1 MKAVSETVAAST
13 RLRPEWERI
22 ELLVCSLSHERLGRN
37 LPEPLLERLKVLG
50 AEVEQL
56 RCDPESPWQVLLA
69 SDPGVLG
76 HDLLALVIAPEV
88 EPRIGWLY
96 QQLQPGSPSVFLSVA
111 LARELL
117 ALDEPE
123 TGELFALLDEGSVL
137 RRTHLLRVEGQGPH
151 QLLLPGP
158 GAAARLMDW
167 PRQLAS
173 PLGAVRVW
181 SPARWKDLVLPAD
194 CLNQLREF
202 LHWIRERRRVV
213 AEWGGQDSGGP
224 VALFTGP
231 PGTGKTL
238 AASVVANDLDF
249 ALFRIDLGAVVS
261 KYIGE
266 TEKNLNRIFD
276 AAHGQPMVLLF
287 DEADSLFGQ
296 RGEIKDARDRWAN
309 MEVSHLLSR
318 IEAHQG
324 PVVLTTNMRRQLDSA
339 FTRRFQVV
347 VDFPRPDSRAR
358 SELWAKSLPPRAPLT
373 PEVDPQFLGSTV
385 TLTGGAIRNAAL
397 HAAFVA
403 AGTHRPIGLPEIA
416 LAVWRELAKDGREVK
431 PLDLGGLAQWLPE
444 ELICL

>member
-1 MKAVSETVAAST
+1 MEAVTMTVRASI

-22 ELLVCSLSHERLGRN
+22 ELLACSLSHERLGRN
-37 LPEPLLERLKVLG
+37 LPEALLDRLKMLRAG
-50 AEVEQL
+50 VEQL
-56 RCDPESPWQVLLA
+56 RYGPESPWRVLFS

-76 HDLLALVIAPEV
+76 HDLLALAIAPEV

-96 QQLQPGSPSVFLSVA
+96 QQLQPATYSVGLGVS

-117 ALDEPE
+117 ALDEQE
-123 TGELFALLDEGSVL
+123 TGELFGLLDEGSTL
-137 RRTHLLRVEGQGPH
+137 RRTCLLRVEGQGLQ
-151 QLLLPGP
+151 QLLVPGP
-158 GAAARLMDW
+158 GVTARLMEW

-173 PLGAVRVW
+173 PPGAIRVW
-181 SPARWKDLVLPAD
+181 SRARWPDLVLPAD
-194 CLNQLREF
+194 SVNHLREF
-202 LHWIRERRRVV
+202 HYWIRERRRVV
-213 AEWGGQDSGGP
+213 AEWGGQVGGGP

-238 AASVVANDLDF
+238 AASVLANELNF
-249 ALFRIDLGAVVS
+249 ALFRVDLGAVVS

-276 AAHGQPMVLLF
+276 AAHSQPMMLLF
-287 DEADSLFGQ
+287 DEADSLFGR

-309 MEVSHLLSR
+309 LEVSHLLSR

-347 VDFPRPDSRAR
+347 VDFPRPDPKARA
-358 SELWAKSLPPRAPLT
+358 ELWARSLPPHAPLAA
-373 PEVDPQFLGSTV
+373 EVDPRFLGSTV
-385 TLTGGAIRNAAL
+385 ALTGGAIRNAAL

-403 AGTHRPIGLPEIA
+403 AGTDRPIGLPEIA

-431 PLDLGGLAQWLPE
+431 PMDLGGLARWLPE
-444 ELICL
+444 ELTGK